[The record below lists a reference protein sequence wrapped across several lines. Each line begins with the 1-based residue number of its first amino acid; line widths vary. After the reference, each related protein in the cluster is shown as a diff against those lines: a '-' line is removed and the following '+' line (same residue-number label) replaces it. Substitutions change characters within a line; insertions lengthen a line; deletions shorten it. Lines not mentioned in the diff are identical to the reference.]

1 MGVFPRKK
9 DTVSHDSQGVV
20 YRDFRSDINDLDGK
34 PISEV
39 TGDLASVALILKKE
53 GFISVRLENEKIIYR
68 KTSKADRTIEAMI

>member
-1 MGVFPRKK
+1 MGVFSRKR
-9 DTVSHDSQGVV
+9 DTVPHDSQGVV
-20 YRDFRSDINDLDGK
+20 YRDFRNDINDLDGK